1 MVAQYQNKRGIGSF
15 LFTFAQ
21 RSITHK
27 LEAYN
32 KLTCGAS
39 DHEMKGFSN
48 FDSLFPIP
56 LFAQPC
62 TSNIKCRHR
71 SILG

>member
-1 MVAQYQNKRGIGSF
+1 MVAQYQNKRGLGSF

-39 DHEMKGFSN
+39 DHEMGPAAISK
-48 FDSLFPIP
+48 
-56 LFAQPC
+56 
-62 TSNIKCRHR
+62 R
-71 SILG
+71 SFQR